1 MIYIRLLAV
10 SILCLWTAR
19 SRAWSSIEHVQ
30 SGDEYVPKPPKNVS
44 FEINLTWED
53 VAPDGF
59 TRKAILTNG
68 MLPGPPLYLDQGDD
82 VEFLVMNNLPFAITV
97 HFHGNLCLLSSLFP
111 FPFSYEE
118 SLKREHIYIYNF
130 NPNWETDT

>member
-19 SRAWSSIEHVQ
+19 SRAWSSIEDVQ
-30 SGDEYVPKPPKNVS
+30 SRDEYPKPPEIVS

-82 VEFLVMNNLPFAITV
+82 VEFLVINNLPFAITV
-97 HFHGNLCLLSSLFP
+97 HFHGNLCLLSSFFP
-111 FPFSYEE
+111 FPMKNV
-118 SLKREHIYIYNF
+118 LKEKIYIYNF
-130 NPNWETDT
+130 NSNWEAKI